1 MPVAYRRMKKL
12 IPQLLG
18 FTPPKPTKTV
28 YTVLR
33 QLVQWIPAG
42 MIQRL
47 ADEHRLD
54 IRKWSAASHVVALM
68 YGQLAGCDSLNGIVD
83 AARVHE
89 GEWRNVRGAE
99 PPKRN
104 TFSNANRRRDAA
116 MAERLYWEVF
126 GHLVAVCPE
135 FGDYR
140 RHKGFLARMKRGVFA
155 IDSSTIKLCLNCIDW
170 ARHRRKKAAAKLHM
184 NLDVGSRLP
193 AFAVVEDAAH
203 HDSVRAETLCAG
215 LKAGDVCVADRA
227 YTDFRFLDG
236 LRTRGIFFVVRQKKN
251 MRFRGVGKLPKSRD
265 ASVIADELVEPVL
278 ARSKGL
284 YPVPLRRVTARV
296 EVDGKTREMVF
307 LTDNPDWSARTVAE
321 LYKARWAVEL
331 FFKELKQ
338 TCMIHDFV
346 GYNENAVRW
355 QVWTG
360 LLVHL
365 LLRFMRHVAGWTLS
379 FSRLAGVVRAAV
391 WVKRE
396 LVGILKTYGTAHRP
410 KQGETVTK
418 PPPLQAFFDFWRFD
432 YGTAE
437 P

>member
-1 MPVAYRRMKKL
+1 MKKL

-18 FTPPKPTKTV
+18 CTPPKPTKTE

-33 QLVQWIPAG
+33 QLVQWIPSG

-54 IRKWSAASHVVALM
+54 IRKWSAVSHVVALM

-89 GEWRNVRGAE
+89 GEWRNIRGAE

-104 TFSNANRRRDAA
+104 TFSNANRRRDAD

-126 GHLVAVCPE
+126 DHLAAVCPG
-135 FGDYR
+135 FGEYR
-140 RHKGFLARMKRGVFA
+140 KHKGFLARLKRGIFA
-155 IDSSTIKLCLNCIDW
+155 IDSSTIKLSLNCIDW
-170 ARHRRKKAAAKLHM
+170 ARHRRKKAAAKLHLR
-184 NLDVGSRLP
+184 LDVGSRLP

-203 HDSVRAETLCAG
+203 HDSVRADALCAG

-227 YTDFRFLDG
+227 YTDFGFLEG
-236 LRTRGIFFVVRQKKN
+236 LRARGVFFVVRQKKN
-251 MRFRGVGKLPKSRD
+251 MRFKSVKTLPKGGD
-265 ASVIADELVEPVL
+265 AGVVSDGLVEPAL

-284 YPVPLRRVTARV
+284 YPFPLRRVTARV
-296 EVDGKTREMVF
+296 EVDGKLREMVF
-307 LTDNPDWSARTVAE
+307 LTDNLDWSARTVSE

-365 LLRFMRHVAGWTLS
+365 LLRFMRHAAGWELS

-391 WVKRE
+391 WVKRD
-396 LVGILKTYGTAHRP
+396 LAAILKTYGTAPRP
-410 KQGETVTK
+410 RRGEPAAK
-418 PPPLQAFFDFWRFD
+418 PPPLQAFFDFWQFD
-432 YGTAE
+432 YGTAN